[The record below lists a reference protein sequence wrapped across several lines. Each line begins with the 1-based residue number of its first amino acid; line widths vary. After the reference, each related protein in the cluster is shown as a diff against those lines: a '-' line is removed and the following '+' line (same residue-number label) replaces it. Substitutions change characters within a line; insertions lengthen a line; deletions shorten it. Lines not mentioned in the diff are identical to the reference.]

1 MNRTWIRAAAALLL
15 TGAIAACGTD
25 APSSSDGVTEVR
37 VAMIPLGSTLPVHV
51 ADEQGIF
58 ARNGLRIKR
67 TEAQE
72 PATFAPALTT
82 GQYDI
87 VFSLPTIVLVA
98 AGKGLDVQAVNR
110 MQRSTPG
117 SPNGALL
124 TKDRSLDSFAELKGK
139 KIAVPALTGTITDS
153 LKYLLLEEGV
163 GLGEVEF
170 VQTPFPAM
178 GDQLDAGR
186 VDAVVAGIPYSS
198 ALLDRGFHPQ
208 SEVVTAA
215 VRKASDGKVTSG
227 MTALFAATSAYTR
240 EHPGVVRA
248 WRKSLQEAVDYLNG
262 HDAEAREYLQT
273 WLAMPPA
280 VAQRSPLPEWT
291 IDITPEDLR
300 PYVTISK
307 AVGTLDTEP
316 DVRKLVWQDHP

>member
-1 MNRTWIRAAAALLL
+1 MNRNCIRVAMALLL
-15 TGAIAACGTD
+15 TGATAACGTD
-25 APSSSDGVTEVR
+25 APSTSDGVTEVR

-51 ADEQGIF
+51 ADQRGIF
-58 ARNGLRIKR
+58 ARNGLRVKR
-67 TEAQE
+67 TEAQD
-72 PATFAPALTT
+72 PATFVPALTS

-87 VFSLPTIVLVA
+87 AFSLPTIVLVA
-98 AGKGLDVQAVNR
+98 AGRGLDVQVVNR
-110 MQRSTPG
+110 MQRSTAA
-117 SPNGALL
+117 SPNGALI
-124 TKDRSLDSFAELKGK
+124 TKDRSLDSFAKLKGR
-139 KIAVPALTGTITDS
+139 KIAVPALTGTITDA
-153 LKYLLLEEGV
+153 LKYLLLTEGV
-163 GLGEVEF
+163 GLNEVEF

-186 VDAVVAGIPYSS
+186 VDAVVAGIPFSG
-198 ALLDRGFHPQ
+198 ALLDRGFHAQ

-227 MTALFAATSAYTR
+227 MTALFAATSAYAR

-248 WRKSLQEAVDYLNG
+248 WRRSLREAVDYLNG

-273 WLAMPPA
+273 WLAMPAA

-300 PYVTISK
+300 PYVTISR

-316 DVRKLVWQDHP
+316 DVRALVWQDHP

>member
-1 MNRTWIRAAAALLL
+1 MNRTWTRAAAALLL
-15 TGAIAACGTD
+15 TGAITACGTD
-25 APSSSDGVTEVR
+25 DPSSPDGVTEVR

-51 ADEQGIF
+51 ADQRGIF
-58 ARNGLRIKR
+58 ARNGLHVER
-67 TEAQE
+67 TEAQD
-72 PATFAPALTT
+72 ATTFAPALTT

-87 VFSLPTIVLVA
+87 IFSLPTIVLVA
-98 AGKGLDVQAVNR
+98 AGKGLNVQVVNR

-117 SPNGALL
+117 SPAGSLF
-124 TKDRSLDSFAELKGK
+124 TKDPSLDSFAKLKGR

-153 LKYLLLEEGV
+153 LKYLLREEGV
-163 GLGEVEF
+163 GLDEVEF

-186 VDAVVAGIPYSS
+186 VDAVVAGIPFSS
-198 ALLDRGFHPQ
+198 ALVDRGFHPQ
-208 SEVVTAA
+208 SEVVAAA

-248 WRKSLQEAVDYLNG
+248 WRRSLQEAVDYLNG
-262 HDAEAREYLQT
+262 HDAEAREYLRT

-291 IDITPEDLR
+291 IDIAPDDLR
-300 PYVTISK
+300 PYVTISR
-307 AVGTLDTEP
+307 AVGTIDTEP
-316 DVRKLVWQDHP
+316 DVRGLVWQDHP